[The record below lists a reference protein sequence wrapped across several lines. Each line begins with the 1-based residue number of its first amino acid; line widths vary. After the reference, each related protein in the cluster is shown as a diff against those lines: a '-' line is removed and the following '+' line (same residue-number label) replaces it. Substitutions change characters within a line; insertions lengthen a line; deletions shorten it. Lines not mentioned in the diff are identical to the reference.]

1 MSALNWN
8 RTELCGRLTADVEL
22 KQTQSG
28 LSVVTFT
35 IAVNRPRAKDSTEQ
49 KSDFISC
56 VAWDKRAE
64 FIAKYFGKGD
74 SIFISGKLQTRNYKA
89 RDGHTVYIT
98 EVVIDE
104 AQFVDS
110 KAAADPTER
119 ENPVKAVLGGGA
131 ADFEEIS
138 PDDQDL
144 PF

>member
-8 RTELCGRLTADVEL
+8 KTELCGRLTADAEL

-35 IAVNRPRAKDSTEQ
+35 LAVNRPRAKDSTEQ
-49 KSDFISC
+49 KADFISC

-110 KAAADPTER
+110 KPAAEPAEK
-119 ENPVKAVLGGGA
+119 ENPVKAILGGNTA
-131 ADFEEIS
+131 NFEELDPS
-138 PDDQDL
+138 DQDL

>member
-49 KSDFISC
+49 KADFISC

-74 SIFISGKLQTRNYKA
+74 SIFILGKLQTRNYKA

-110 KAAADPTER
+110 KATADPAER
-119 ENPVKAVLGGGA
+119 ENPVKAVLGGDTA
-131 ADFEEIS
+131 NFEEIS
-138 PDDQDL
+138 PEDEQL

>member
-49 KSDFISC
+49 KADFISC

-110 KAAADPTER
+110 KAAAAPTER